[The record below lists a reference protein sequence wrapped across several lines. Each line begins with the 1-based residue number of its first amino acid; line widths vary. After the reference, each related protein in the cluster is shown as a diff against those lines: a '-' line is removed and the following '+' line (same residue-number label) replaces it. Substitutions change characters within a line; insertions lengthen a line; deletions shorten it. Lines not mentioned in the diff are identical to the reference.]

1 MQVTNLVRNHAK
13 MFLAT
18 LNSTQHTA
26 NLEIYSTHTCSVNC
40 RFTKS
45 SALIL
50 SLFPSTS
57 STSDCNLYTEKRL
70 LNTITII
77 TTGSRKHS
85 PLKDVRIKVQENNCK
100 REQVAG
106 CVLACKH
113 KELECIHGIPIPRAS
128 SCVVRSIPPV
138 FSRMGVRVALLTV
151 SIK

>member
-13 MFLAT
+13 MLLAT

-26 NLEIYSTHTCSVNC
+26 NLEIYSTHTCSVYC

-45 SALIL
+45 SALTL

-70 LNTITII
+70 LITITII
-77 TTGSRKHS
+77 TTGSRKRS
-85 PLKDVRIKVQENNCK
+85 PLKGVWIKMQENNCK

-106 CVLACKH
+106 CVLACKQ
-113 KELECIHGIPIPRAS
+113 KDLECIHGIPIPRAS
-128 SCVVRSIPPV
+128 SCVARSIPPV